1 MWSVPWHRHSL
12 RGLFPAQVCSQTLTH
27 PGLRPKHH
35 RHHPETQNKTERR
48 VKQDVKPRPAV
59 TRFTRTSPARRHKHS
74 LMSTASRP
82 PHVTEHSNYNSALMI
97 LHICLYHTCDP
108 RTMQWFRLEQ
118 RLVCM
123 CVCVDSTSYSM
134 PHSQQHFLLCS
145 LTLTLILWL
154 EQLRAHILSKDIWC
168 ADWREPGIDP
178 PFCSVDD
185 LLYVLSY
192 SHPVA
197 VCKCVCVCSVT
208 VC

>member
-145 LTLTLILWL
+145 LTLTLILW
-154 EQLRAHILSKDIWC
+154 
-168 ADWREPGIDP
+168 WRHWSNSGLISCPKIFGVQTGGSQGSTHRSAQWMT
-178 PFCSVDD
+178 CSTSWATAT
-185 LLYVLSY
+185 L
-192 SHPVA
+192 
-197 VCKCVCVCSVT
+197 
-208 VC
+208 

>member
-59 TRFTRTSPARRHKHS
+59 TRFTRTSPARRHEHS

-118 RLVCM
+118 RLVC
-123 CVCVDSTSYSM
+123 VCVDSTSYSM

-145 LTLTLILWL
+145 LTLTLILW
-154 EQLRAHILSKDIWC
+154 
-168 ADWREPGIDP
+168 WRHWSNSGLISCPKIFGVQTGGSQGSTHRSAQWMT
-178 PFCSVDD
+178 CSTSWATAT
-185 LLYVLSY
+185 L
-192 SHPVA
+192 
-197 VCKCVCVCSVT
+197 
-208 VC
+208 